1 MATREDSSFRFFTSD
16 IDQYPAVTRD
26 IRKSN
31 VDVTISY
38 YYYFNYL
45 NLGGLELIERVL
57 KTTIPSLIKT
67 L

>member
-1 MATREDSSFRFFTSD
+1 MATREDSSFRYFTSD
-16 IDQYPAVTRD
+16 IDQYSALARD

-31 VDVTISY
+31 VDATIN
-38 YYYFNYL
+38 YYYFNDL

-57 KTTIPSLIKT
+57 KTTILSLLKT

>member
-1 MATREDSSFRFFTSD
+1 MATREDSSFRYFTSD
-16 IDQYPAVTRD
+16 IDQYPAVARD

-31 VDVTISY
+31 VDVTS